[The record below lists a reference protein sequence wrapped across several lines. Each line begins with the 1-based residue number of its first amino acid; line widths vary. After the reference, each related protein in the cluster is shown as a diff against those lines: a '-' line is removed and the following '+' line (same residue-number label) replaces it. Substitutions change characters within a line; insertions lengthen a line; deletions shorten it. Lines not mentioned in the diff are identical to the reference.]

1 MFRFFHWLGLSL
13 LLIGLGLGVL
23 IYKVSVLGYPLSPDT
38 VEPTW
43 VVQAR
48 IQITPD
54 SGPIK
59 ASLKLPEVTPGM
71 GRLRENFISRGFG
84 LTLQEHEL
92 EREAVWAVRRSSQ
105 RQAIYY
111 QGVFYRDP
119 ARQYFAPAPG
129 FAEVPNLREPYQTAM
144 VTVVEDVRRQSADIA
159 SFTTELLSRINTASP
174 SEEMA
179 LFLNSP
185 DFRGNKV
192 RIARTLLA
200 GARIPSQQVNG
211 FLLGDAVRTSPEQW
225 LAVHNQREW
234 LFFHPSSG
242 QRGLPDNFLVW
253 WRGSQPPIDVEGAT
267 LVDLSW
273 SVRRHELGSLD
284 LAEQRSVAHGSWLS
298 SVSLLNL
305 PIQTQA
311 VYAVLML
318 IPVGALIMVFMRNVI
333 GLPSFGTFMPVLI
346 ALAFRETGLLAGLL
360 MFSVVVAAGLALR
373 FYLSRL
379 HLLLVPRLTA
389 VLVIVV
395 VLMVGLSLFSH
406 QLGWEVGLSVGLF
419 PMVILAMIIERM
431 SIVWEERGPG
441 DAMKES
447 AGSAL
452 IAALAFAVITH
463 PQVQHL
469 MFVFPELVLTLLGL
483 VILLGRYS
491 GYRVSELF
499 RFRALVK
506 DRS

>member
-1 MFRFFHWLGLSL
+1 VFRFLHWLVLSL
-13 LLIGLGLGVL
+13 LLIATGLVILV
-23 IYKVSVLGYPLSPDT
+23 YKVSVLGYPLAPDT

-54 SGPIK
+54 TGPIK
-59 ASLKLPEVTPGM
+59 ASLKLPEATPGI
-71 GRLRENFISRGFG
+71 GRLRENFISRGYG
-84 LTLQEHEL
+84 LSVQDSTL

-105 RQAIYY
+105 RQALYY

-119 ARQYFAPAPG
+119 ASDFFAPTPS
-129 FAEVPNLREPYQTAM
+129 FPDVPSLREPYQTAM
-144 VTVVEDVRRQSADIA
+144 NTIVEDVRRQSADIA
-159 SFTTELLSRINTASP
+159 SFASELLSRINSSSP

-185 DFRGNKV
+185 EFRGNRV

-200 GARIPSQQVNG
+200 GARIPSEQANG
-211 FLLGDAVRTSPEQW
+211 FFLGDAVRTVPEQF

-234 LFFHPSSG
+234 LFYQPATG
-242 QRGLPDNFLVW
+242 QAGLPENFLIW
-253 WRGSQPPIDVEGAT
+253 WRGTQSPIDVEGAT

-273 SVRRHELGSLD
+273 SIRRNELGALD
-284 LAEQRSVAHGSWLS
+284 LAEQRSAAHGSWLS

-305 PIQTQA
+305 PVQSQA

-318 IPVGALIMVFMRNVI
+318 IPLGALIMVFMRNVI

-346 ALAFRETGLLAGLL
+346 ALAFRETGLLAGLV

-395 VLMVGLSLFSH
+395 VLMVGLSLLSH
-406 QLGWEVGLSVGLF
+406 RLGWEVGLSVGLF

-431 SIVWEERGPG
+431 SIVWEERGPA

-452 IAALAFAVITH
+452 IAALAFAVITQ
-463 PQVQHL
+463 PAVQHL

-491 GYRVSELF
+491 GYRLSELI
-499 RFRALVK
+499 RFRALA
-506 DRS
+506 REQS